1 MLAALPVLCALVPT
15 PVADSSRRAF
25 LGRAAAL
32 GCAALPPFTAN
43 AALDCLQNCRQN
55 CGRLAGGSKEYCED
69 SCSEYCA
76 QDDRKDGLSGSV
88 GSEGAEFGFASS
100 FKNPFAEQKPTVY
113 GDDKVC
119 DGLEPGFR
127 VFCRYTAEY
136 GRCRPYTQPPGLPDL
151 FGLNKALAKAVAGGD
166 LTGGVQGQGTSDALS
181 HCALFYTVH
190 RAVTAAPLDRS
201 TDMRQAVRATFR
213 ISLEAASS
221 IRLGSVPSEYTWP
234 PDTDSRRAAPPVK
247 LNLHHQV
254 GRFFMDR
261 RVGPGRVLLCFRAK
275 RLVVAAQQP
284 SS

>member
-1 MLAALPVLCALVPT
+1 VQWDPEIEVPISRRPTTEIPFRMLAALPVLCALVPT

-69 SCSEYCA
+69 SCSDYCA

-88 GSEGAEFGFASS
+88 SSEGAEFGFASS

-127 VFCRYTAEY
+127 VFCRY
-136 GRCRPYTQPPGLPDL
+136 C
-151 FGLNKALAKAVAGGD
+151 
-166 LTGGVQGQGTSDALS
+166 
-181 HCALFYTVH
+181 
-190 RAVTAAPLDRS
+190 
-201 TDMRQAVRATFR
+201 
-213 ISLEAASS
+213 
-221 IRLGSVPSEYTWP
+221 
-234 PDTDSRRAAPPVK
+234 
-247 LNLHHQV
+247 
-254 GRFFMDR
+254 
-261 RVGPGRVLLCFRAK
+261 
-275 RLVVAAQQP
+275 
-284 SS
+284 